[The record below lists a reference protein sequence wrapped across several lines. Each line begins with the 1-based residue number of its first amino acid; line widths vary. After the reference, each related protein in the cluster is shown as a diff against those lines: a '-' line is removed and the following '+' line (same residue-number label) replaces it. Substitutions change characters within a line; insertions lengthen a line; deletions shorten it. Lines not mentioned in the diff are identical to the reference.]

1 MNLVIQRLE
10 EIFAS
15 IPLPLLDIWGRFG
28 YIVGIFLMVS
38 AFGGFTFRAGGNW
51 NFGRQRQ
58 VWDAPALLS
67 VAFTFVLI
75 FVTGYIGS
83 FIVLVP
89 GAQTFESLK
98 DLSVFVCILLFG
110 YPALI
115 AVPFAY
121 GLSDLIEGVPPN
133 FLADWFLGYFINP
146 SCFWVAYQLIGRD
159 PDFRRPKTWSLYF
172 LFVII
177 FMSIEPQ
184 LWGYI
189 CSDKFTPEI
198 SYRNITPALFF
209 TTGITWA
216 FAPFA
221 VLIAYP
227 VSRKYN
233 LFWAE
238 IPGHIQESVLSYK
251 EWYWENGK
259 KHKDMLGYGWPIRMF
274 LVGPFILLVLIL
286 VGSTA
291 YLTLR
296 SSEIAAD
303 KMASRLHQEISENIN
318 LQLDAAL
325 AGSSSLDFQKIQKLL
340 HGTNIARSGRAFI
353 IDREGKEIATSFASK
368 EEDTPSIES
377 SDQVARD
384 AVQALLLDSK
394 DLKRIKSAFQFRFD
408 VVTAKPVSRET
419 WLAQVTPYQ
428 DLSGNI
434 QWIVITAMPA
444 SYYLEGVR
452 LGNSESAK
460 VFAIALLLSLLVA
473 VFLAGVVTAPISRM
487 SVASQAM
494 AEGDLTQRVP
504 TSRLEELG
512 TLSLSFNHMAEQL
525 QDAFHQMKLIEEK
538 LLERNQFI
546 ESILDITPD
555 ILYIYDLKER
565 KNVYSNNSVY
575 RMLGYTMEDIKDMDS
590 NIMPRLMHPEDFE
603 NYSKNIFPRYFS
615 ASDKDLIE
623 YQYRLKHLEGHWIWL
638 VSRALIYRRE
648 PDGTPIQIFGIANDI
663 TKNKQAEEM
672 ILDLNANLEK
682 RIDIRTEEL
691 KKSNS
696 DLVEAV
702 EYQKSIM
709 KELRETQ
716 GQLLL
721 SEKLAA
727 LGQLAAGMTHE
738 LNTPLGAIV
747 SSNRAI
753 IDILYTEIKEI
764 PDLIL
769 NLDTEERANFKILLD
784 ESLKETSQLE
794 ILPNRSLRKEMISN
808 LKEWNIP
815 NPESVS
821 NLILEMGLHSLGNR
835 LPDLLRGRNSLKT
848 LNAVSSIASVVRLS
862 NVISIATGK
871 ASYVVDALKH
881 YLNPGDKQQQPEDE
895 ISPIDIE
902 AEIETIL
909 TLYHNKIKFG
919 VEIVKRYET
928 KEKCFGDANK
938 LNQVWIN
945 LLNNGLQAINYEGKI
960 EISIEKT
967 ENWVVVSFI
976 DFGSGIP
983 KEIQAKIFDPFFT
996 TKKPGEGIGLGLDI
1010 SKKIVEKIGGKI
1022 EFESRP
1028 GRTKFSVWLKSV
1040 NSEKGEPIGNQD

>member
-1 MNLVIQRLE
+1 MNLAIQRLE

-15 IPLPLLDIWGRFG
+15 IPLPLMDIWGRFG

-51 NFGRQRQ
+51 SFGRQRQ
-58 VWDAPALLS
+58 IWDAPALLS

-133 FLADWFLGYFINP
+133 FLMDWILGYFINP
-146 SCFWVAYQLIGRD
+146 SCFWVAYQLIGRN
-159 PDFRRPKTWSLYF
+159 PDFRRIRTWFLYSI
-172 LFVII
+172 FVII
-177 FMSIEPQ
+177 FMGIEPQ

-189 CSDKFTPEI
+189 CSDQFTPEI

-209 TTGITWA
+209 TTGITWII
-216 FAPFA
+216 APFA

-227 VSRKYN
+227 LSRRYN

-238 IPGHIQESVLSYK
+238 IPGHTQESILSYK

-259 KHKDMLGYGWPIRMF
+259 KGMEKLGRGWPVRMF
-274 LVGPFILLVLIL
+274 LVAPFIFLVLVL

-296 SSEIAAD
+296 SSELAAD
-303 KMASRLHQEISENIN
+303 KLASRLHQEISENIN
-318 LQLDAAL
+318 LQLDDSISK
-325 AGSSSLDFQKIQKLL
+325 SSSLDFEKIDKIL
-340 HGTNIARSGRAFI
+340 HNTNIAKSGRAFI
-353 IDREGKEIATSFASK
+353 IDREGNEIASSLDAKGENLLVS
-368 EEDTPSIES
+368 ES
-377 SDQVARD
+377 SDLVAKN
-384 AVQALLLDSK
+384 AVQALISESK
-394 DLKRIKSAFQFRFD
+394 DLKMVKASFQFRFD

-419 WLAQVTPYQ
+419 WLAQITPYQ
-428 DLSGNI
+428 DPSGEV

-473 VFLAGVVTAPISRM
+473 VFLAGVVTAPISRI
-487 SVASQAM
+487 SEASQAM

-525 QDAFHQMKLIEEK
+525 QDAFHKMKSIEGK

-565 KNVYSNNSVY
+565 KNVYANNGIY
-575 RMLGYTMEDIKDMDS
+575 RILGYSVDNVQEMDA
-590 NIMPRLMHPEDFE
+590 NVMPNLMHPDDLE
-603 NYSKNIFPRYFS
+603 NYTKNVYPKYFS

-623 YQYRLKHLEGHWIWL
+623 FQYRLKHVNGEWVWL
-638 VSRALIYRRE
+638 VSRALIYQRE
-648 PDGTPIQIFGIANDI
+648 PDGTPRQVFGIANDI
-663 TKNKQAEEM
+663 TKSKQSEEL
-672 ILDLNANLEK
+672 ILDLNANLER
-682 RIDIRTEEL
+682 RIDLRTEEL

-696 DLVEAV
+696 DLIEAL

-709 KELRETQ
+709 KELKDTQ
-716 GQLLL
+716 DQLLL

-753 IDILYTEIKEI
+753 LEILYTEIKEI

-769 NLDTEERANFKILLD
+769 NLDTEERANFKILLE
-784 ESLKETSQLE
+784 ESLKEISQSE
-794 ILPNRSLRKEMISN
+794 ILPNRALRKELSAN

-815 NPESVS
+815 NHENVA
-821 NLILEMGLHSLGNR
+821 NLILEMGLHRLGNR
-835 LPDLLRGRNSLKT
+835 LPELLRGRNSLKT
-848 LNAVSSIASVVRLS
+848 LNAISSIASVVRLS

-881 YLNPGDKQQQPEDE
+881 YLNPGERKIEE
-895 ISPIDIE
+895 NETFPIDVE

-909 TLYHNKIKFG
+909 TLYQNKIKFG
-919 VEIVKRYET
+919 VEIVKRFET
-928 KEKCFGDANK
+928 KEKCLGDANQ

-960 EISIEKT
+960 EIAIEKI
-967 ENWVVVSFI
+967 ENWIVVSFI

-983 KEIQAKIFDPFFT
+983 KEIQGKIFDPFFT
-996 TKKPGEGIGLGLDI
+996 TKKPGEGIGIGLDI
-1010 SKKIVEKIGGKI
+1010 SKKIVERIGGKI